1 VALSGVA
8 HSEPENPLREHHD
21 TWSGVAPPA
30 KVKALEEILGKPTP
44 PMRVGGSTVLG
55 LGTPTDA
62 PPKPNVVEEVRF
74 QDGMRLQEE
83 RLQERGLPVRRDYE
97 DSLPPETR
105 GYEEGESTVLVEVP
119 SQPAPSPKVTV
130 PIEPPKPVESPVV
143 PPSPPATPVKTA
155 LSATLQ
161 SNVPFEV
168 MGSEPA
174 ILASAFA
181 IPDFPR
187 PEPGKPEPA
196 KPEPA
201 KPEAK
206 ARVSAQS
213 DAVSEPPTKRWSD
226 LSPHRKMPEEG
237 IASAE
242 EITRPHSRPHALKSD
257 TVKPKSRP
265 WGLVLLSVVL
275 LSGGLYAGM
284 QLVGTKP
291 GPKGSKPQDATAL
304 PMSSPMSPSVA
315 STSETRGETPSET
328 SWSTIEES
336 LEAGDYDAA
345 NGKLEALTPS
355 AKATPEYRRYRILA
369 DAMGADLLWWQ
380 IRLLPKSESGQMSL
394 LEASL
399 ATKLSA
405 LSQLLDV
412 CRPLE
417 DCKAKTQSADWA
429 FFRMQGMP
437 DKAQRPK
444 QGTVDATGLYQ
455 LAMLDWVKA
464 PSPEGKTLER
474 LMKARLPGIEQGPR
488 VTALIVAL
496 IDSKRFDEARAEL
509 AKLAQASK
517 VHPHFEALNQY
528 LKRMDSTSASD
539 AGVTESDT
547 EDSDAQD
554 PDLKEPDFR
563 IRLQRAAGCL
573 ARNELTKAQKLYR
586 SVLAQRPSDIEAL
599 TGAADVL
606 RRRGSLAQA
615 RSQYDK
621 VLGINGSYLP
631 ALIGAAEVRW
641 NSGDRSG
648 AVAMYRRVVERV
660 GEGPGYGQQA
670 ANRIKEYEG
679 AKPES
684 NPPSDKA
691 KTDSESS
698 GLPKPSADDLR
709 KAP

>member
-1 VALSGVA
+1 MVPG
-8 HSEPENPLREHHD
+8 
-21 TWSGVAPPA
+21 
-30 KVKALEEILGKPTP
+30 
-44 PMRVGGSTVLG
+44 
-55 LGTPTDA
+55 
-62 PPKPNVVEEVRF
+62 
-74 QDGMRLQEE
+74 
-83 RLQERGLPVRRDYE
+83 RRDYD

-105 GYEEGESTVLVEVP
+105 GYEEGASTVLVEVP
-119 SQPAPSPKVTV
+119 PEPAPAPQVTV
-130 PIEPPKPVESPVV
+130 PIEPPKPVEVPVV
-143 PPSPPATPVKTA
+143 PTAPMAITTKTVSPETF
-155 LSATLQ
+155 Q

-174 ILASAFA
+174 ILAAAFA
-181 IPDFPR
+181 IPEFPKSEPVK
-187 PEPGKPEPA
+187 PEPVKPEPVKPEPVKPEPA
-196 KPEPA
+196 NFQ
-201 KPEAK
+201 
-206 ARVSAQS
+206 R
-213 DAVSEPPTKRWSD
+213 T
-226 LSPHRKMPEEG
+226 LPEEG
-237 IASAE
+237 ALYPKSAPKTKSNVASAE
-242 EITRPHSRPHALKSD
+242 EITRPHSRPRNLRSD
-257 TVKPKSRP
+257 PVKPKSRP
-265 WGLVLLSVVL
+265 WGLVVLSVVL

-284 QLVGTKP
+284 QLVGSKLD
-291 GPKGSKPQDATAL
+291 PKGSKPGDVTA
-304 PMSSPMSPSVA
+304 PPTSSPIVPQAAVTA
-315 STSETRGETPSET
+315 ETRGETPPDT
-328 SWSTIEES
+328 PWPAIEES

-345 NGKLEALTPS
+345 NGKLEALAPD
-355 AKATPEYRRYRILA
+355 AKNTPEYRRYRILA

-405 LSQLLDV
+405 LSERLET
-412 CRPLE
+412 CRVAE
-417 DCKAKTQSADWA
+417 DCKAKTEAANWA
-429 FFRMQGMP
+429 LFRMQGMP

-496 IDSKRFDEARAEL
+496 IDSKRFEEARAEL

-517 VHPHFEALNQY
+517 VHPHFEALNRY
-528 LKRMDSTSASD
+528 LKRLDTTSASD
-539 AGVTESDT
+539 AGVTESDA
-547 EDSDAQD
+547 EEGDAQD

-573 ARNELTKAQKLYR
+573 ARNELTKAQKLFR

-599 TGAADVL
+599 TGNADVL
-606 RRRGSLAQA
+606 RRRGSLSQA
-615 RSQYDK
+615 RTQYDK
-621 VLGINGSYLP
+621 VLEINGSYLP

-641 NSGDRSG
+641 NSGDRPG

-679 AKPES
+679 AKSES
-684 NPPSDKA
+684 NSPSDKA